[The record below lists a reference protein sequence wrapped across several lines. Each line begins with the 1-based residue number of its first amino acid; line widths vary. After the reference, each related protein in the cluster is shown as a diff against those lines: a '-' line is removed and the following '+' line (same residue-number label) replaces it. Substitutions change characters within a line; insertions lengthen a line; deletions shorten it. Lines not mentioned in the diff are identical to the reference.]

1 MKGSGVATDF
11 GSPVFGAWRAHARD
25 HWQAYTRHRF
35 VAGLGDGSLAHSA
48 FLAYLEQDYLFLVQY
63 SRAWAMAVVKA
74 DSVRQMRTAAAAVN
88 ALINEEIQLHIEACA
103 REGITEAQLQAA
115 REAPENVAYTR
126 YVMDTALA
134 GDVLDLLAVLAPCV
148 FGYGE
153 IGLALAAELENG
165 GRTTPLYREWIET
178 YSGVDYQGLC
188 TVVADMLEDCA
199 RARIGADFAASPRW
213 PALCSRFDAATA
225 LEVGFWDM
233 GLRLG

>member
-1 MKGSGVATDF
+1 MTTDF
-11 GSPVFGAWRAHARD
+11 GSPVFGAWREHARD
-25 HWQAYTRHRF
+25 NWQAYTGHRF
-35 VAGLGDGSLAHSA
+35 VTGLGNGSLPRSA

-74 DSVRQMRTAAAAVN
+74 DSVAQMRTAAAAVN
-88 ALINEEIQLHIEACA
+88 ALINEEIQLHIAACA
-103 REGITEAQLQAA
+103 EQGIGEAQLQAA

-134 GDVLDLLAVLAPCV
+134 GDLLDLLAVLAPCV

-153 IGLALAAELENG
+153 IGLALGDALDQG
-165 GRTTPLYREWIET
+165 GETTPLYRQWVET
-178 YSGVDYQGLC
+178 YRGEDYQGLC
-188 TVVADMLEDCA
+188 SVVAEMLEDSA
-199 RARIGADFAASPRW
+199 RNRVGEDFTASPRW
-213 PALCSRFDAATA
+213 SALCDRFDTATR